1 MDDRRMHF
9 LKKQA
14 RYFAK
19 TKIINIDYIRI
30 NSDNHLIIN

>member
-1 MDDRRMHF
+1 MHF